1 FAGLLAFL
9 RARAIAGVE
18 HVTEQR
24 YARVIELNGALG
36 ILTVWNCPERNALRV
51 VVPFPALAALPRLT
65 ARVRHVFDLG
75 SDPRV
80 IARDLSR
87 DALLAP
93 LVKAR
98 PGLRLPGAWDG
109 FELAVRGVLGQQI
122 TVQAATRLASQLVAR
137 VGRPLSPELLQPGLT
152 HAFPSPA
159 RFDATS
165 LSQLGMPRARIATL
179 IALAR
184 AVEQDPR
191 LFEGGLDLERAVAR
205 LVELPG
211 IGPWT
216 AHYIAMRALAESD
229 AFPVGDIGL
238 LRAVAQD
245 GARPT
250 PKQLSLRAEAWR
262 PWRAYATLHLWTE
275 DAAQRVA
282 PKVDDAARSVARV
295 RLRREVR
302 DALAS

>member
-1 FAGLLAFL
+1 
-9 RARAIAGVE
+9 
-18 HVTEQR
+18 
-24 YARVIELNGALG
+24 
-36 ILTVWNCPERNALRV
+36 
-51 VVPFPALAALPRLT
+51 LAALPELT

-75 SDPRV
+75 CDPRV

-93 LVKAR
+93 LVRAR
-98 PGLRLPGAWDG
+98 PGLRLPGAWEG

-122 TVQAATRLASQLVAR
+122 TVQAATRLASQLVACA
-137 VGRPLSPELLQPGLT
+137 GRALPPELVQPGLT
-152 HAFPSPA
+152 HAFPSPS
-159 RFDATS
+159 RFHPAA
-165 LSQLGMPRARIATL
+165 LEPLGIPRARIATL
-179 IALAR
+179 VALAR
-184 AVEQDPR
+184 AVERDPS
-191 LFEGGLDLERAVAR
+191 LFKGGRDLEQAVAR

-238 LRAVAQD
+238 LRAVAHG

-250 PKQLSLRAEAWR
+250 PSALSLRAEAWR

-275 DAAQRVA
+275 DAAQRAA
-282 PKVDDAARSVARV
+282 PRLEHAARSGDHARM
-295 RLRREVR
+295 RREGR